1 MNGGR
6 RTRAVAASEVA
17 VEEKRPVVVKEGSA
31 EEPMVVLDESHLE
44 SEVAKLRGRWELAS
58 VLNFLGVRSSSFLI
72 EREREISLFDNVV
85 VVMESGLCFSDFCLF
100 DDIFVGF

>member
-6 RTRAVAASEVA
+6 RTRAATASEA
-17 VEEKRPVVVKEGSA
+17 VGKETLPVVKEESA

-58 VLNFLGVRSSSFLI
+58 VLNFLSVSSSSSRLK
-72 EREREISLFDNVV
+72 L
-85 VVMESGLCFSDFCLF
+85 
-100 DDIFVGF
+100 

>member
-6 RTRAVAASEVA
+6 RTRAAAASEVA

-58 VLNFLGVRSSSFLI
+58 VLNFLRVRSSWFLI
-72 EREREISLFDNVV
+72 LRERERERERYRSLI
-85 VVMESGLCFSDFCLF
+85 MWSLL
-100 DDIFVGF
+100 

>member
-6 RTRAVAASEVA
+6 RTRAAAASEVA

-31 EEPMVVLDESHLE
+31 EEPMVVLDEFHLE

-72 EREREISLFDNVV
+72 LREREREIF
-85 VVMESGLCFSDFCLF
+85 
-100 DDIFVGF
+100 

>member
-6 RTRAVAASEVA
+6 RTRAAAAIEVA

-58 VLNFLGVRSSSFLI
+58 VLNFLGVRSSWFLI
-72 EREREISLFDNVV
+72 LREREREISKFDNVV
-85 VVMESGLCFSDFCLF
+85 MVIESGLCCSDFCLL
-100 DDIFVGF
+100 IFW